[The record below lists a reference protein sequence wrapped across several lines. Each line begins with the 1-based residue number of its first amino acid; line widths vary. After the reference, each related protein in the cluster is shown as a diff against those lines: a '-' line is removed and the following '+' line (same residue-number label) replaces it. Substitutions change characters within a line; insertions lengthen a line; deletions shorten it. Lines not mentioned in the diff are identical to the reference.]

1 MKATEIRTRLLEK
14 LEHLSPLQLNSV
26 LQFVEF
32 LQYNSS
38 QLQDYQTME
47 ERRVLA
53 ARFGKLCEKTQ
64 ALQADEPLTEEEIQA
79 EIDAY
84 RSEN

>member
-1 MKATEIRTRLLEK
+1 MKVTEIRTRLLEK
-14 LEHLSPLQLNSV
+14 LDRLSPLQLNSV

-38 QLQDYQTME
+38 QLQDNRTME
-47 ERRVLA
+47 ERRIFA
-53 ARFGKLCEKTQ
+53 ARFGKMCEKTQ
-64 ALQADEPLTEEEIQA
+64 ALHADEPLTEEEIQA

-84 RSEN
+84 RSGN